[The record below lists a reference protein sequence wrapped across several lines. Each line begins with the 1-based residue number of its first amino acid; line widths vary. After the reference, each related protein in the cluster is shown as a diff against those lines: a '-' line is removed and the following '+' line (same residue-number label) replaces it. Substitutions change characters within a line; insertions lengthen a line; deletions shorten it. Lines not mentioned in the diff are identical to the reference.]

1 MSWIGFP
8 YLKITLIEHMIKSLI
23 FLKLLIIKSAN
34 KYKIA
39 KDADRY
45 EKMATNEIIKV
56 PKREVLK
63 FLKILIEINEIIKI
77 EATYKNGGKLLL
89 SENKKPKKRKNMGS
103 DKILIFTNKYKS
115 NNEATNN
122 FN

>member
-103 DKILIFTNKYKS
+103 DKILIFQSS
-115 NNEATNN
+115 NVVT
-122 FN
+122 FL